1 MELTRRTLLQ
11 GAAAGALLAV
21 SGLPTLAAIDELV
34 IAYNVNLPS
43 WDPDTGYEAAK
54 ALMTA
59 HPDLTALIAGND
71 SVAFGIYQALAE
83 LGLRVP
89 DDVSVVSF
97 DDEALASY
105 LRPGLT
111 TARLPYEEMAR
122 RGMGMLLGERELA
135 YDSVPMPVIRRDSV
149 RSLV

>member
-1 MELTRRTLLQ
+1 MAALT
-11 GAAAGALLAV
+11 AGVDAI
-21 SGLPTLAAIDELV
+21 GPRCAAIHAALGDAGV
-34 IAYNVNLPS
+34 TPRSVDLPS